1 MQTTATGK
9 ITVTPVYGE
18 KSGYTWEANG
28 NTYRYY
34 NVFVNVNT
42 LDLPEGYEVAKV
54 RAWRKIDASYLNE
67 KLEAYAYR
75 AKLDANGEFMFDDPE
90 TANTGTQL
98 GNEELPVSTEQNRIY
113 KGTFGALDVEN
124 GATVPMKFFVRIYF
138 KKNDGSKAANDE
150 YYITEV
156 EVDGE
161 LNNQIPTSIFGV
173 QSYKVVSGIKYYNM
187 AGVESDVPFNGV
199 NIEVTT
205 YDDGSRSTRKI
216 MK

>member
-9 ITVTPVYGE
+9 IQVTVENAG

-34 NVFVNVNT
+34 NVFIDVNT
-42 LDLPEGYEVAKV
+42 LDLPKGYEVAKV
-54 RAWRKIDASYLNE
+54 RAWRKIDARYLNE
-67 KLEAYAYR
+67 KLKAYAYR
-75 AKLDANGEFMFDDPE
+75 ADLDANGEFMFDDP
-90 TANTGTQL
+90 TNVPYNNKL
-98 GNEELPVSTEQNRIY
+98 GSEPLEGSSAQNEMYR
-113 KGTFGALDVEN
+113 GTFGALDVEN

-138 KKNDGSKAANDE
+138 KKSNGSKAANDK
-150 YYITEV
+150 YYIAEV

-161 LNNQIPTSIFGV
+161 LNNSIPTSIFGV